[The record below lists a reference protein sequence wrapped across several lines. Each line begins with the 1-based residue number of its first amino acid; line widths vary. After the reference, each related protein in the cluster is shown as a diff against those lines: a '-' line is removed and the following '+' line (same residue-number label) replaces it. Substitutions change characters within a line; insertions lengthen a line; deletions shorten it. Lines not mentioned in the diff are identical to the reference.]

1 MIRLAIVAEGATEQG
16 FVRSLLAPHLL
27 GKGVMATAPLLG
39 SGGNVSVD
47 RLAREMVGCAPQFER
62 VTSLVDLYG
71 FGGSHGASAGELERR
86 VDGEIAGRL
95 RRGSNP
101 EHVFTYIQQYEFEA
115 LLFSQ
120 VEAFARVPSATKEGL
135 RQLRRVA
142 AAPEDIDAGADSA
155 PSKRIKAAL
164 PRYDKVAD
172 GVRVAKAIGLDRMR
186 DACPRFGRWLTRLES
201 LTGGPP
207 PRSPAA

>member
-1 MIRLAIVAEGATEQG
+1 MFACVPR
-16 FVRSLLAPHLL
+16 
-27 GKGVMATAPLLG
+27 
-39 SGGNVSVD
+39 
-47 RLAREMVGCAPQFER
+47 
-62 VTSLVDLYG
+62 
-71 FGGSHGASAGELERR
+71 
-86 VDGEIAGRL
+86 
-95 RRGSNP
+95 
-101 EHVFTYIQQYEFEA
+101 YEFEA

-120 VEAFARVPSATKEGL
+120 VEAFALVPSATKKGL
-135 RQLRRVA
+135 RQLSLVA

-172 GVRVAKAIGLDRMR
+172 GVRVAEAIGLDRMR
-186 DACPRFGRWLTRLES
+186 DACQRFCGWLTRLES